1 MNKSITNNIITNY
14 NESFKTKIIINLI
27 IILILILLI
36 AIFKG
41 PLFIKT
47 THNNLYY
54 ELFLDNEKIDKYTV
68 NETYKS
74 PLIPPFIYYKDYT
87 SKNYNLNTNTY
98 FRKDELDNFKLK
110 VKSCY
115 INNQNTSCQKK
126 YDSTKN
132 LDYKKNNLSMTI
144 LDGSYNFD
152 RTQLLFRFV
161 ADERVD
167 FRNLAR
173 ELGSIFKT
181 RIELRQI
188 GIRDKS
194 KEVGGIGPCGRI
206 LCCTSFLNSFDSV
219 TISMAKNQG
228 VSLNPTKINGVC
240 GRLLCCLK
248 YENDVYSYNK
258 KDLPRVGSKVSIS
271 NKQGKVT
278 FVNILKKEYTVIFND
293 GSKSVMKIN

>member
-1 MNKSITNNIITNY
+1 MNIVEI
-14 NESFKTKIIINLI
+14 SFDNAKNTS
-27 IILILILLI
+27 
-36 AIFKG
+36 
-41 PLFIKT
+41 
-47 THNNLYY
+47 YY
-54 ELFLDNEKIDKYTV
+54 VDNG
-68 NETYKS
+68 
-74 PLIPPFIYYKDYT
+74 
-87 SKNYNLNTNTY
+87 
-98 FRKDELDNFKLK
+98 FKLK
-110 VKSCY
+110 
-115 INNQNTSCQKK
+115 
-126 YDSTKN
+126 KN
-132 LDYKKNNLSMTI
+132 LTVIVSSDRGLMFGTVVNIIEDTLGFDIDNMGSVVRISSKKDFSQHIKNLKDAKNAISKCKELISKYELNMNI
-144 LDGSYNFD
+144 IDSSYNFD
-152 RTQLLFRFV
+152 RSQLLFRFV

>member
-1 MNKSITNNIITNY
+1 MNFNVVEVEFDLVKKHEFFLNKSYSLKSGITIIVNSERGLQFGRVVNINDDVNNFS
-14 NESFKTKIIINLI
+14 ELNLYDVVR
-27 IILILILLI
+27 I
-36 AIFKG
+36 ASKSDYQQH
-41 PLFIKT
+41 L
-47 THNNLYY
+47 NNLKSIGSAVKICK
-54 ELFLDNEKIDKYTV
+54 ELV
-68 NETYKS
+68 
-74 PLIPPFIYYKDYT
+74 
-87 SKNYNLNTNTY
+87 
-98 FRKDELDNFKLK
+98 
-110 VKSCY
+110 
-115 INNQNTSCQKK
+115 
-126 YDSTKN
+126 
-132 LDYKKNNLSMTI
+132 KKNNLSMTI

-258 KDLPRVGSKVSIS
+258 KIYLVLVLKYLFRI
-271 NKQGKVT
+271 NKEK
-278 FVNILKKEYTVIFND
+278 LLL
-293 GSKSVMKIN
+293 

>member
-68 NETYKS
+68 SETYKS

-87 SKNYNLNTNTY
+87 SKNYNLKTNTY

-110 VKSCY
+110 IKSCY

-144 LDGSYNFD
+144 
-152 RTQLLFRFV
+152 
-161 ADERVD
+161 
-167 FRNLAR
+167 
-173 ELGSIFKT
+173 
-181 RIELRQI
+181 
-188 GIRDKS
+188 
-194 KEVGGIGPCGRI
+194 
-206 LCCTSFLNSFDSV
+206 
-219 TISMAKNQG
+219 
-228 VSLNPTKINGVC
+228 
-240 GRLLCCLK
+240 K
-248 YENDVYSYNK
+248 YQN
-258 KDLPRVGSKVSIS
+258 S
-271 NKQGKVT
+271 NKYLYNDKLTSNIKKYISKPGEYQINISGKITKNINTNIT
-278 FVNILKKEYTVIFND
+278 FTLNIFN
-293 GSKSVMKIN
+293 

>member
-1 MNKSITNNIITNY
+1 MNFNVVEVEFDLVKKHEYFLNKSYSLKSGITIIVNSERGLQFGRVVNINDDVNNFS
-14 NESFKTKIIINLI
+14 ELNLYDVVR
-27 IILILILLI
+27 I
-36 AIFKG
+36 ASKSDYQQH
-41 PLFIKT
+41 L
-47 THNNLYY
+47 NNLKSIGSAVKICK
-54 ELFLDNEKIDKYTV
+54 ELV
-68 NETYKS
+68 
-74 PLIPPFIYYKDYT
+74 
-87 SKNYNLNTNTY
+87 
-98 FRKDELDNFKLK
+98 
-110 VKSCY
+110 
-115 INNQNTSCQKK
+115 
-126 YDSTKN
+126 
-132 LDYKKNNLSMTI
+132 KKNNLSMTI

-206 LCCTSFLNSFDSV
+206 LCCTSFLNNFDSV

>member
-1 MNKSITNNIITNY
+1 MNFNVVEVEFDLVKKHEFFLNKSYSLKSGITIIVNSERGLQFGRVVNINDDVNNFS
-14 NESFKTKIIINLI
+14 ELNLYDVVR
-27 IILILILLI
+27 I
-36 AIFKG
+36 ASKSDYQQH
-41 PLFIKT
+41 L
-47 THNNLYY
+47 NNLKSIGSAVKICK
-54 ELFLDNEKIDKYTV
+54 ELV
-68 NETYKS
+68 
-74 PLIPPFIYYKDYT
+74 
-87 SKNYNLNTNTY
+87 
-98 FRKDELDNFKLK
+98 
-110 VKSCY
+110 
-115 INNQNTSCQKK
+115 
-126 YDSTKN
+126 
-132 LDYKKNNLSMTI
+132 KKNNLSMTI

-271 NKQGKVT
+271 DKQGKVT
-278 FVNILKKEYTVIFND
+278 L
-293 GSKSVMKIN
+293 

>member
-1 MNKSITNNIITNY
+1 
-14 NESFKTKIIINLI
+14 
-27 IILILILLI
+27 
-36 AIFKG
+36 
-41 PLFIKT
+41 
-47 THNNLYY
+47 
-54 ELFLDNEKIDKYTV
+54 
-68 NETYKS
+68 
-74 PLIPPFIYYKDYT
+74 
-87 SKNYNLNTNTY
+87 
-98 FRKDELDNFKLK
+98 
-110 VKSCY
+110 
-115 INNQNTSCQKK
+115 
-126 YDSTKN
+126 
-132 LDYKKNNLSMTI
+132 MTI

-240 GRLLCCLK
+240 GRLW
-248 YENDVYSYNK
+248 
-258 KDLPRVGSKVSIS
+258 
-271 NKQGKVT
+271 
-278 FVNILKKEYTVIFND
+278 
-293 GSKSVMKIN
+293 KIKN